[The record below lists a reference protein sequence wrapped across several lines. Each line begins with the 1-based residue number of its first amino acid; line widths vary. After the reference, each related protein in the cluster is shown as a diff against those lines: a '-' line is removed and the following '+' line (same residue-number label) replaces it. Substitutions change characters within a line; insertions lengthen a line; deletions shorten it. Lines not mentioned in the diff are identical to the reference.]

1 MDCRRTGLRRVE
13 TAFAGMVAI
22 GIFEFSQKQRYK
34 EGRWGEIATTQPS
47 DDADK
52 PKVD

>member
-22 GIFEFSQKQRYK
+22 GIFESSQKQRYK
-34 EGRWGEIATTQPS
+34 EGRGRGGDS
-47 DDADK
+47 DHAAE
-52 PKVD
+52 

>member
-22 GIFEFSQKQRYK
+22 GIFKFSQKQKGTRK
-34 EGRWGEIATTQPS
+34 GGGEIATT
-47 DDADK
+47 AAE
-52 PKVD
+52 